1 MSVKHGIKI
10 EFDNETQSYHIIW
23 QPVVIGSGKTKAD
36 ALQDLREAA
45 HFGADNLIDLK
56 LKEIR
61 KGDKSYGQEKSHE

>member
-10 EFDNETQSYHIIW
+10 EFDNETQSYYIIW
-23 QPVVIGSGKTKAD
+23 QPVVIGLGKTKTD
-36 ALQDLREAA
+36 TLQDLREAA

>member
-10 EFDNETQSYHIIW
+10 EFDKETQSYYIIW

-45 HFGADNLIDLK
+45 HFGVDNLIALK

-61 KGDKSYGQEKSHE
+61 KGDKNYD